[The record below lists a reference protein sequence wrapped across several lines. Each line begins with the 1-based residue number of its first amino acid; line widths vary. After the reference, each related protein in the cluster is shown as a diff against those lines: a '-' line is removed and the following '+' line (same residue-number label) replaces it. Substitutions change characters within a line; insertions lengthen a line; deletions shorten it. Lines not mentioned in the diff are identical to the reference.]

1 LPNLNTAEWKGQDM
15 IDVTDEDFEQQVVEK
30 SNEVPVVIDLWAPW
44 CEPCKTLGPLL
55 EKVIDAQGGK
65 VIGVKINIDE
75 NPGVSQAFKVQSIP
89 MVVAF
94 KDGQAVDGFMGAQG
108 EPMLEDFIRRLLP
121 SEEESQIDLLVA
133 AGDEASLRS
142 ALELQTDHAEAVLA
156 LAELL
161 VLDDRVE
168 EGLSLLERIPESSES
183 RRIAAAARTSDSSG
197 QSDEVDAE
205 LETLLTQVKVDD
217 AARQRFV
224 DLLEVMSP
232 DDPRTSEWRRK
243 LSTALF

>member
-1 LPNLNTAEWKGQDM
+1 M

-142 ALELQTDHAEAVLA
+142 ALELQTDHVEAVLA

>member
-1 LPNLNTAEWKGQDM
+1 M

-89 MVVAF
+89 MVIAF

-142 ALELQTDHAEAVLA
+142 ALELQSDHAEAVLA

-161 VLDDRVE
+161 VLDDRAE

-205 LETLLTQVKVDD
+205 LETLLAQVKVDD

>member
-89 MVVAF
+89 MVIAF

-142 ALELQTDHAEAVLA
+142 ALELQSDHAEAVLA

-161 VLDDRVE
+161 VLDDRAE

-205 LETLLTQVKVDD
+205 LETLLAQVKVDD

>member
-1 LPNLNTAEWKGQDM
+1 M

-89 MVVAF
+89 MVMAF

-142 ALELQTDHAEAVLA
+142 ALELQTDHVEAVLA

>member
-1 LPNLNTAEWKGQDM
+1 M

-30 SNEVPVVIDLWAPW
+30 SHEVPVVIDLWAPW

-55 EKVIDAQGGK
+55 EKVIDAQAGK
-65 VIGVKINIDE
+65 VIGVKINVDE
-75 NPGVSQAFKVQSIP
+75 NPGVSQTFEVQSIP

-108 EPMLEDFIRRLLP
+108 EPMLEDFVRRLVP
-121 SEEESQIDLLVA
+121 SEEESQIDLFVA
-133 AGDEASLRS
+133 AGDELSLRS

-161 VLDDRVE
+161 VLDDRIE
-168 EGLSLLERIPESSES
+168 EGLSLLERIPESAES

-205 LETLLTQVKVDD
+205 LETLLSQVKVDD

-232 DDPRTSEWRRK
+232 DDPRTAEWRRK